1 MTQEILES
9 DPNWPYSKAKT
20 AVLSA
25 AVAVISEGGPRAAT
39 LKNIANRASI
49 TEPAIFRHFDGVDGL
64 FGGLFEAFEFVHT
77 RIESAYDC
85 EERGLGR
92 LLAALLSISDI
103 AAEGE
108 DFAYILMHGEHVFR
122 GYSDLHDKLAEMRKR
137 EWSKLMACVED
148 GVSRSEIRR
157 DIDAESLAY
166 AAQGAI
172 HMTIRSWIE
181 SDFSFDLRAACE
193 TRVAMIERMLTA
205 AEALRSLPKRN
216 LSARLVAAKSA
227 AAKPVA
233 AKAVAAK
240 PAVAKSTRRTA
251 TVAKP
256 GSSKPPAAKTAS
268 AKTAAASV
276 SAKARG
282 SSTSNRA
289 VEAKGG
295 KAKPRVGAK
304 RSAR

>member
-9 DPNWPYSKAKT
+9 DPSWPYSKAKT

-64 FGGLFEAFEFVHT
+64 FSGLFEAFEFVQA
-77 RIESAYDC
+77 RVENAYES

-92 LLAALLSISDI
+92 LLAALLSIADI
-103 AAEGE
+103 AATGE
-108 DFAYILMHGEHVFR
+108 DFAYILVHGEHVFR
-122 GYSDLHDKLAEMRKR
+122 GYSDLHDKLAELRRR
-137 EWSKLMACVED
+137 EWSKLLSCVED

-157 DIDAESLAY
+157 DIDAESLAF

-193 TRVAMIERMLTA
+193 LRVAMIERMLTPA
-205 AEALRSLPKRN
+205 DALRSLPKRT
-216 LSARLVAAKSA
+216 LS
-227 AAKPVA
+227 
-233 AKAVAAK
+233 
-240 PAVAKSTRRTA
+240 
-251 TVAKP
+251 
-256 GSSKPPAAKTAS
+256 AKTAS
-268 AKTAAASV
+268 AKTASAKTA
-276 SAKARG
+276 SAKAVPAKAVPAKAAALRPAAAKSTRRAAARPG
-282 SSTSNRA
+282 TSKPASASSSSRA
-289 VEAKGG
+289 AATKGTT
-295 KAKPRVGAK
+295 KPRAGTAVGAK
-304 RSAR
+304 RGGR